1 VLYTSPSN
9 CCISMPERI
18 DRADLPLMYRRAGD
32 ESDRAK
38 ALFFRWNRFNLIVL
52 IVAALVAALKEWVPG
67 APVISAV
74 LLAAGAAM
82 TFWLRKNRY
91 ERRWYRCR
99 AVAESVKTLSWRYM
113 MCAAPYDR
121 PLETYNAV
129 RLLNDV
135 FHEIAS
141 QEPDIQTPEPTEV
154 TSKMQDVRRW
164 PVTDR
169 LQVYLEQ
176 RIAGQ
181 RNWYS
186 NESQK
191 NAQKAET
198 FLYIAIGTQVLALI
212 FALLLI
218 YFEWMPDVVGVFS
231 SISASVLAWMQ
242 LKRYEDLN
250 QAYLTAAKEL
260 SRIAGNAPAQ
270 PTDHDLSR
278 FVIDSENAISREHT
292 LWLAKRS

>member
-1 VLYTSPSN
+1 
-9 CCISMPERI
+9 MPERI
-18 DRADLPLMYRRAGD
+18 ERADLPPMDRRASD
-32 ESDRAK
+32 ESGHAQVIF
-38 ALFFRWNRFNLIVL
+38 LRWTRFNFIALVL
-52 IVAALVAALKEWVPG
+52 AALVVALKEWIPG

-99 AVAESVKTLSWRYM
+99 AIAESVKTVSWRYM
-113 MCAAPYDR
+113 MCAAPYDSS
-121 PLETYNAV
+121 LETYNAV
-129 RLLNDV
+129 KLLNDV
-135 FHEIAS
+135 LHDMAS
-141 QEPDIQTPEPTEV
+141 QEPDVQAPEPTEV
-154 TSKMQDVRRW
+154 TPKMQDVRRW
-164 PVTDR
+164 PVADR
-169 LQVYLEQ
+169 LQAYLDE

-181 RNWYS
+181 QSWYS
-186 NESQK
+186 RESQK
-191 NAQKAET
+191 NAQRAES
-198 FLYIAIGTQVLALI
+198 FLYIAVATQVLALI

-218 YFEWMPDVVGVFS
+218 HFEWMPDVVGVFS

-242 LKRYEDLN
+242 LKRYEDLA

-260 SRIAGNAPAQ
+260 SHIAGNAPAQ
-270 PTDHDLSR
+270 PTDDDLSR